1 MLNNV
6 KLKRTLKETIFKGA
20 SLVNQIIPK
29 KDNKVLLYSG
39 NLGIRHN
46 LLPLKDALLAGAVSY
61 THLTLPTT
69 PYV

>member
-20 SLVNQIIPK
+20 SLVNQIIPQE
-29 KDNKVLLYSG
+29 DNKVLLYSG

-46 LLPLKDALLAGAVSY
+46 LVPL
-61 THLTLPTT
+61 
-69 PYV
+69 

>member
-29 KDNKVLLYSG
+29 EDNKVLLYSG

-46 LLPLKDALLAGAVSY
+46 LVPLKDALLEGSNY
-61 THLTLPTT
+61 MWR
-69 PYV
+69 